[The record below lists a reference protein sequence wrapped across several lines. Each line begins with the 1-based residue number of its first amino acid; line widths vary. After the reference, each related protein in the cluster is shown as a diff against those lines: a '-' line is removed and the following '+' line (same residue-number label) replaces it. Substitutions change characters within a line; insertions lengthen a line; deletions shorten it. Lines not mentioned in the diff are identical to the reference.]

1 MRSAFEKIKI
11 VNSRPTIPESSWNQ
25 DIIAASA
32 VAANGKIPILD
43 QACVYRCNIYPY
55 KTKPG

>member
-32 VAANGKIPILD
+32 VVANGKIPILD

-55 KTKPG
+55 KT